1 VEAIRFEGLN
11 YLSVSLILFEGSFYL
26 HLLPSWLAK
35 MDGIQQSPSGVKK
48 KFRTATNLVLHLHPS
63 NVPEK
68 TIRFTHTFGLGGM
81 AALIIM
87 VQIVTGIL
95 LRFQYEP
102 FVDRAYASVLAMQDE
117 HIFGT
122 FIRNIHHWS
131 GQFLI
136 IITFLHLA
144 RIIFTTAYFPPRRIN
159 WLIGLGLFVGVIL
172 MNFTGY
178 LLPWDQLSYWAVTV
192 TSSMLD
198 YVPLAGRFIKFQIL
212 GGNQVGQATL
222 MNFYNFHTGVLP
234 IMLIVLMVYH
244 FWKVRKANGV
254 IVPINL
260 KSENGKLMVPT
271 IPNLVMK
278 ELSAAL
284 ILLAIIFTFSLLV
297 NSPLQEKANSSVSP
311 NPAKAPWYFL
321 GIQELIVH
329 IHPVFSVFIIPTLLL
344 VGFVLLS
351 YSKKEAMNKGVWFS
365 SPSSKNTIVTTA
377 IFTIILIPLW
387 IIADEY
393 FLHFYKWLPSVPLWV
408 SEGIIP
414 FILFVCITATAGWKI
429 LKKFKMPFNQMVM
442 SGFVFIG
449 TAYFI
454 MMLTSLFF
462 RGPGME
468 LILPF
473 K

>member
-1 VEAIRFEGLN
+1 MDRQQET
-11 YLSVSLILFEGSFYL
+11 SVIT
-26 HLLPSWLAK
+26 
-35 MDGIQQSPSGVKK
+35 KK
-48 KFRTATNLVLHLHPS
+48 KWRTVTNLVLHLHPS
-63 NVPEK
+63 NVPEQA
-68 TIRFTHTFGLGGM
+68 IRFTHTFGLGGM
-81 AALIIM
+81 AALII
-87 VQIVTGIL
+87 VLQVITGIL

-102 FVDRAYASVLAMQDE
+102 SVERAYTSVLAMCNE

-131 GQFLI
+131 GQLLI

-159 WLIGLGLFVGVIL
+159 WLIGLGLFIGVIL

-198 YVPLAGRFIKFQIL
+198 YVPLAGRFIKFQLL

-234 IMLIVLMVYH
+234 ILLIILMVYH

-254 IVPINL
+254 ILPLSL
-260 KSENGKLMVPT
+260 KTENGKLMVPT
-271 IPNLVMK
+271 IPNLVIK
-278 ELSAAL
+278 ELTVAL
-284 ILLAIIFTFSLLV
+284 ILLAFILTFSLLIDA
-297 NSPLQEKANSSVSP
+297 PLQEKANTSISP

-329 IHPVFSVFIIPTLLL
+329 LHPVFSVFIVPTIFLAGFILLP
-344 VGFVLLS
+344 
-351 YSKKEAMNKGVWFS
+351 YSKKKAVNEGVWFS
-365 SPSSKNTIVTTA
+365 TPSSKKTVITTMV
-377 IFTIILIPLW
+377 FTSVLIPLW

-393 FLHFYKWLPSVPLWV
+393 FLHFYKWLPAIPLWV

-414 FILFVCITATAGWKI
+414 FMLFVFIVAATGWKV
-429 LKKFKMPFNQMVM
+429 LDKYKMPFNQMVM
-442 SGFVFIG
+442 SGFTFVSTTYI
-449 TAYFI
+449 I
-454 MMLTSLFF
+454 MMATSLFF

-468 LILPF
+468 LTLPF
-473 K
+473 